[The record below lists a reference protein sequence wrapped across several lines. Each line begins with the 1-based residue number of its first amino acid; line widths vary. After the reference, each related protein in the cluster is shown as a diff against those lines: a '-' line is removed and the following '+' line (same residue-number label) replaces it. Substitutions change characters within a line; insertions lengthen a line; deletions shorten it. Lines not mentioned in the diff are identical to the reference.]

1 MANNKHHNK
10 NTIYTR
16 NIDPIPCGTRLGNIV
31 LFDNK
36 EEEIDLHMLKSLK
49 LCISIPTLNNRAFTN
64 EICKLDT
71 LMNDFEQLDCYLIT
85 NEPVFTQSRLSKP
98 LKLTRFNIISDFKNR
113 EYARAT
119 GTYIYE
125 LGQLVKSVFLIDRND
140 KVVFVKYYDDL
151 YSNIDFNEL
160 AQAIKKAQDN
170 Y

>member
-16 NIDPIPCGTRLGNIV
+16 NIDPIQVNTRLSNIV

-36 EEEIDLHMLKSLK
+36 EEEIDLHMIKSLK

-64 EICKLDT
+64 EISKLDI
-71 LMNDFEQLDCYLIT
+71 LLKDYEQVAFFLIT
-85 NEPVFTQSRLSKP
+85 NEPVFTQTRMSKP
-98 LKLTRFNIISDFKNR
+98 FKLERFNIISDFKKR

-140 KVVFVKYYDDL
+140 KVVYVKYYDDL

-160 AQAIKKAQDN
+160 AQAIKEAQDQ
-170 Y
+170 